1 MLSSFDDVLFFKIVI
16 RRYIPSLFRNFLTI
30 ISSLYGIIHRNNI
43 KYRYHL
49 CFYAIIKR
57 RWFLMELRQIRYF
70 MEVAKREHV
79 TEAANALHVAQ
90 SAVSRQIF
98 NLEEE
103 LGVELFIREGR
114 TVKLTRIGQVFLEHM
129 EKAMNVIDDA
139 KQEVEEYIDPN
150 QGTLHIGFSA
160 SLASYILPTAVLYFR
175 KQYPNVKFV
184 LNQGSHHELMEAV
197 EKGDM
202 NIALVGPVPTENK
215 KVKSTILFTE
225 DIVALLS

>member
-1 MLSSFDDVLFFKIVI
+1 MYLSAIIDPRYLEGDQPLRFYDTFENIMLYICGVFHKCGFNRLENIVNSLVELCFVGITLFNSRNTSSIYRLKVFSFGDVLFFKIVI
-16 RRYIPSLFRNFLTI
+16 MRYIPSLFRNFLTI

-98 NLEEE
+98 NLESE
-103 LGVELFIREGR
+103 L
-114 TVKLTRIGQVFLEHM
+114 
-129 EKAMNVIDDA
+129 
-139 KQEVEEYIDPN
+139 
-150 QGTLHIGFSA
+150 
-160 SLASYILPTAVLYFR
+160 
-175 KQYPNVKFV
+175 
-184 LNQGSHHELMEAV
+184 
-197 EKGDM
+197 
-202 NIALVGPVPTENK
+202 
-215 KVKSTILFTE
+215 
-225 DIVALLS
+225 